1 MVNKISSKLIR
12 VVICFILL
20 APAMSCSTQSVD
32 IKSPCVSTDEGPCG
46 PKRSINN
53 WWLKNNV

>member
-1 MVNKISSKLIR
+1 MKKIL
-12 VVICFILL
+12 FILL
-20 APAMSCSTQSVD
+20 ALVAVSSCARKSIDV
-32 IKSPCVSTDEGPCG
+32 KSPCVSLEDGPCG